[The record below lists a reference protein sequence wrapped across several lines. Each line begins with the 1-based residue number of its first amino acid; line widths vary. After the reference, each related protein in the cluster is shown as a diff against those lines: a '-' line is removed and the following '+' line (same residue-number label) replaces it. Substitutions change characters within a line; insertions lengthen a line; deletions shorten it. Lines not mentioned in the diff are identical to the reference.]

1 MTSFQTMSARQTVLG
16 VTAGCAPKTENKCQ
30 APERAH
36 PLASFFFKKIPIH
49 SEDVQEPARQE
60 PYLDLTPAQ
69 FKL

>member
-36 PLASFFFKKIPIH
+36 PLASFFKK
-49 SEDVQEPARQE
+49 S
-60 PYLDLTPAQ
+60 PYILKMSKNQRA
-69 FKL
+69 KNRI